1 VASGPEGSLRAGV
14 LSEPEAGPAGCK
26 ACDPSTGLRA
36 GRGPLRRF
44 ILSAQREGPTCCG
57 EGLRRAGRRRTEPNA
72 AGADVSGDAAESRR
86 EMQASFAPTQGA
98 GSRRA
103 TSRGAVAMCS
113 R

>member
-44 ILSAQREGPTCCG
+44 ILSAQREGPTCRG
-57 EGLRRAGRRRTEPNA
+57 EQGEDGPSVTQPPAWRAPARK
-72 AGADVSGDAAESRR
+72 ADTVLSVDAADSR
-86 EMQASFAPTQGA
+86 
-98 GSRRA
+98 
-103 TSRGAVAMCS
+103 
-113 R
+113 